1 MKILIAIGSKE
12 FSKPTLNLGMKVA
25 QAFNAKT
32 TIIDVGEKISEFSS
46 QLVEL
51 AQDQM
56 ESWDFDP
63 PGVDVLEW
71 AFNYLS
77 ENNLI
82 DVTQLETGF
91 PKNRLIEDGED
102 RKMVYLSGTVCED
115 VNLIL
120 RNGDIISELR
130 DEVQYGKYDVT
141 ILGKSRKRNMS
152 HDLLQYINSSVLI
165 VNNYDNQKFDKILL
179 PLNNAD
185 GMMKVA
191 KYAIRVAMALDVGI
205 DIFTVI
211 NKKSL
216 NQERSYIIKKV
227 IKLIRRSGVQ
237 FTNEEKEGEVV
248 DQIIKKADKNKIIVM
263 KASNMSPI
271 KRYFKGSVPL
281 SVMNE
286 SDVPILIVK

>member
-179 PLNNAD
+179 PLNDAD

-216 NQERSYIIKKV
+216 NQERSYFIKKV

>member
-77 ENNLI
+77 ENNFI

-120 RNGDIISELR
+120 RNGDVISELR

-152 HDLLQYINSSVLI
+152 HDLLQYINSSLLI

-179 PLNNAD
+179 PLNDAD

-227 IKLIRRSGVQ
+227 IKLIRRSGVL

-248 DQIIKKADKNKIIVM
+248 DQIIKKADKSKIIVM

>member
-179 PLNNAD
+179 PLNDAD

-216 NQERSYIIKKV
+216 NQERSYNIKKV